1 MHRILETRNIKRKEW
16 EIHLCETRN
25 GKRFIV
31 AKQKTIYDTM
41 VEVKLYTM
49 YDGTSVAT
57 PDNPRDLVDNEVLA
71 TLKKAMLAL
80 AQIYC

>member
-1 MHRILETRNIKRKEW
+1 MHKFLETRNIKRKEW
-16 EIHLCETRN
+16 ELHLCETHN

-31 AKQKTIYDTM
+31 AKQKTVYDRM
-41 VEVKLYTM
+41 IEVKLYTM
-49 YDGTSVAT
+49 WDGTPIAT

-71 TLKKAMLAL
+71 KLKNAMLAL